1 MQSLIEQLGISHASL
16 AARGLCEHEEAGS
29 LELAEVGADG
39 KEYLLVPAAAAAW
52 RDLKAAAQNDG
63 IAVFLASAYRSVAR
77 QTGIIREKLEAGM
90 AIEEIITVCAP
101 PGFSEHHTGR
111 AVDIVSPDVPE
122 LGIEFEHTPAFGW
135 LTRHAP
141 RFGFTLSYPRG
152 NSTGY
157 QYEPWHWCFAE
168 PETAGTAGLRSPPHS

>member
-1 MQSLIEQLGISHASL
+1 MQSLIEQLGIPYASL
-16 AARGLCEHEEAGS
+16 AERGLREHQEAGF
-29 LELAEVGADG
+29 LELAEVGVDG
-39 KEYLLVPAAAAAW
+39 REYLLVPAAAAAW
-52 RDLKAAAQNDG
+52 RDLKAAARNDG
-63 IAVFLASAYRSVAR
+63 ITVFLASAYRSVAR

-152 NSTGY
+152 NSAGY

-168 PETAGTAGLRSPPHS
+168 PDTAEPTGLRSTLYP